1 MRNDPEVIADMEEGD
16 AERLH
21 AMQTSIEGL
30 IMKFDT
36 AADELDRMVEQG
48 GKRSCLSLEDP
59 ITTHFDCSV
68 ST

>member
-1 MRNDPEVIADMEEGD
+1 MEEGD
-16 AERLH
+16 AERLQ

-36 AADELDRMVEQG
+36 TADELDRMVEQG

>member
-1 MRNDPEVIADMEEGD
+1 MEEGD

-48 GKRSCLSLEDP
+48 GKCSSLWLEDP
-59 ITTHFDCSV
+59 ITTHLQL
-68 ST
+68 